1 MTAENW
7 ENETITYVFLE
18 LMKKKMSRA
27 NGKKKKKKKKKTV
40 CSFWHCF
47 DAFRRSHLKVFCE
60 KSSLKNFL

>member
-27 NGKKKKKKKKKTV
+27 NGKKIKKKETV

>member
-27 NGKKKKKKKKKTV
+27 NGKKNEKKETV